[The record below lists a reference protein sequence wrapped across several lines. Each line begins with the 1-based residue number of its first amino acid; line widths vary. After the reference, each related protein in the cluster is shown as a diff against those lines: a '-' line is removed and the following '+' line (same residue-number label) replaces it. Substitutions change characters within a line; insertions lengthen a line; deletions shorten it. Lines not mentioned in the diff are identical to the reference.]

1 MLSRISVSSKVL
13 LLVLV
18 VMGFGLLALPV
29 GWLIVERISHDSVAK
44 LEAVMLDGHRVKLRA
59 LSDTQALTIAT
70 GLESI
75 DDEEERI
82 EYIRAMCK
90 DAWYQATEDEEKKSG
105 YFFCYTKDGVNVALP
120 PAPEKQGKSLWNV
133 QDQKGTYLIRE
144 LSSLAQAGG
153 GFLEYYWE
161 KPPANDVQLK
171 LGYARMIPGSDYWIG
186 TGIYI
191 DDIEVQKADAEG
203 RVAAAVRKYG
213 FFGGLTLAAYLLLF
227 VVPLSL
233 LLVRSIRNPIRSLV
247 ERMQDIAE
255 GDGDLTLRVDDSRG
269 DELGELGRW
278 FNTFVGKVHDIVRD
292 VYRSSV
298 EVASAATE
306 IAASS
311 EEMANSLELQS
322 QQVGSINR
330 AVEQMNQS
338 AGLAAS
344 KVQVARSEATD
355 AGAVAQE
362 GGGIVRETI
371 AEMQAIEDAVSSS
384 AHSVKE
390 LGDRSAEIGRI
401 TSVIQDIADQ
411 TNLLALNAAIEAA
424 RAGEHGRGFAVVA
437 DEVRQLADRTTT
449 ATREIAES
457 ITAIQ
462 TETKRAVERMTLGTE
477 QVARGMEQSSRA
489 GESLTQIVSKASAV
503 EQVVTE
509 IASMIEQQ
517 AASSSDIVGST
528 ETMRASSMEA
538 YQGSHQAAEAAGLL
552 SEKAEEL
559 QRLVSAFKLDLG
571 RTGS

>member
-18 VMGFGLLALPV
+18 VIGFGLLAIPV
-29 GWLIVERISHDSVAK
+29 GWLAIGRISDDSVAK
-44 LEAVMLDGHRVKLRA
+44 LEAVMLDGHRVKLKA

-70 GLESI
+70 GLASI
-75 DDEEERI
+75 EDEQERI

-120 PAPEKQGKSLWNV
+120 PGPQKQGQSLWNV

-153 GFLEYYWE
+153 GFLEY
-161 KPPANDVQLK
+161 
-171 LGYARMIPGSDYWIG
+171 
-186 TGIYI
+186 
-191 DDIEVQKADAEG
+191 
-203 RVAAAVRKYG
+203 
-213 FFGGLTLAAYLLLF
+213 
-227 VVPLSL
+227 
-233 LLVRSIRNPIRSLV
+233 
-247 ERMQDIAE
+247 
-255 GDGDLTLRVDDSRG
+255 
-269 DELGELGRW
+269 
-278 FNTFVGKVHDIVRD
+278 
-292 VYRSSV
+292 
-298 EVASAATE
+298 
-306 IAASS
+306 
-311 EEMANSLELQS
+311 
-322 QQVGSINR
+322 
-330 AVEQMNQS
+330 
-338 AGLAAS
+338 
-344 KVQVARSEATD
+344 
-355 AGAVAQE
+355 
-362 GGGIVRETI
+362 
-371 AEMQAIEDAVSSS
+371 
-384 AHSVKE
+384 
-390 LGDRSAEIGRI
+390 DRSAEIGRI
-401 TSVIQDIADQ
+401 TGVIQDIADQ

-457 ITAIQ
+457 ISAIQ
-462 TETKRAVERMTLGTE
+462 TETKRAVERMNLGTE

-489 GESLTQIVSKASAV
+489 GESLTQIVSKASEV
-503 EQVVTE
+503 EHVVTE

-517 AASSSDIVGST
+517 AASSSNIMSST
-528 ETMRASSMEA
+528 ETMSASSMEA